1 MTEEVKKRITDLKM
15 KLERESVIL
24 MLYEARFA
32 ALEHFLT
39 VSISNEDSA
48 MILGVPSRYIRLM
61 KHIHDTTEGDFQDY
75 AIKLYDK
82 IYVENDADHKQKFS
96 HFKKYDEE
104 ILRLWLR
111 RKLNEEDWNKRQID
125 KEESISNFCHVYYCN
140 FGVDIE
146 IRELPPEQA
155 PVKGNKPEEVETK
168 EMLEAFNK
176 QLAEE
181 SLLTRMYRDGV
192 IDEVICRKY
201 MQAEELSPE
210 AFQRIVQIH
219 GEESQE
225 ESAESMAHTQ
235 KLEHQMEL
243 IAKLVNSE
251 DITRNR
257 AFEIMNINNDFHDFV
272 EFLKILEIWEDK
284 LHE

>member
-1 MTEEVKKRITDLKM
+1 MTEEMKQRITDFKM

-82 IYVENDADHKQKFS
+82 IYVENDADRKQKFS

-104 ILRLWLR
+104 ILRLWLK

-125 KEESISNFCHVYYCN
+125 KEECISNFCHAYYCN

-155 PVKGNKPEEVETK
+155 SVKGNKPEEVESK

-181 SLLTRMYRDGV
+181 SLLTRMFMSGD
-192 IDEVICRKY
+192 IDETLCRKY
-201 MQAEELSPE
+201 MQAEELSQE
-210 AFQRIVQIH
+210 VFQRIVQMH
-219 GEESQE
+219 GKED
-225 ESAESMAHTQ
+225 SAER
-235 KLEHQMEL
+235 
-243 IAKLVNSE
+243 IAEIKRQEIRMGLLFEMVQDGVLNAG
-251 DITRNR
+251 N
-257 AFEIMNINNDFHDFV
+257 AFEYISGDGGLDFDT
-272 EFLKILEIWEDK
+272 FLRLQEAWEENKDD
-284 LHE
+284 

>member
-1 MTEEVKKRITDLKM
+1 MTNRDRLTELRYQMEKNSFILSLLESRIAVALHAESMGYSDTETALIAKISPQYVKLIRAIVNKFPKNSIEENAQEL
-15 KLERESVIL
+15 
-24 MLYEARFA
+24 F
-32 ALEHFLT
+32 
-39 VSISNEDSA
+39 
-48 MILGVPSRYIRLM
+48 
-61 KHIHDTTEGDFQDY
+61 
-75 AIKLYDK
+75 DK
-82 IYVENDADHKQKFS
+82 IYLYSGYSKRDYSKFQM
-96 HFKKYDEE
+96 YDEKLVE
-104 ILRLWLR
+104 EWFALKERERELRAGLI
-111 RKLNEEDWNKRQID
+111 KKDEAVADFQ
-125 KEESISNFCHVYYCN
+125 HAYYTE

-146 IRELPPEQA
+146 IRELPQ
-155 PVKGNKPEEVETK
+155 KPEYKQENETEPEEDNSK
-168 EMLEAFNK
+168 EMLQAFNK

-181 SLLTRMYRDGV
+181 ALLTRMHRDGV

-201 MQAEELSPE
+201 MNAEELSQE
-210 AFQRIVQIH
+210 AFQRILQIH
-219 GEESQE
+219 REESQE
-225 ESAESMAHTQ
+225 ELVESMAHTQ